1 MSPKAPNIQLLGET
15 LTRHYRLSCELYN
28 TYPIGRFTHQLSQG
42 NLEINVSDIDLDHL
56 EALCHTLQNKVT
68 PLQVFIYI
76 PPGKEVGVKTIQRI
90 MKGISASLSVSM
102 TVSVLSI
109 SNVTLRG
116 NNLSILCQGLSKT
129 RHLKSLSLR
138 GCELGNN
145 GAELVCQSVKN
156 VPSITHLAL
165 THCSVSEKG
174 ACAVAS
180 LMQHQRMNRDSAM
193 WQDTLRL
200 RQPHLDGMRGLRR
213 VTLNDN
219 PHLGDNGLAAIADV
233 LYEDLWIKAIDLQ
246 HCGLSN
252 ESGML
257 MKKVLKANQVLEIV
271 DLRRNPF
278 VANHLVNEVTALLT
292 DRQDQYSVQQYV
304 WLDLMDSPHGGWQ
317 VNKNPEGKV
326 GTYAATGRNKLK
338 ETRGLNESQETVKKK
353 PSLPRQFG
361 IPWRIEHRLY
371 ERREG
376 MVPGTL
382 VETVPET
389 AKDAFPKESDSP
401 QQVAEMSSHNFHKIS
416 KKLEHY
422 KKRYHKERQL
432 RKRAERRLIRLQTK
446 IKESHILD
454 EGTVSHIETCFQKF
468 QKFLSHLQDIGL
480 NKQLIIPEFGKEN
493 KEKSK
498 RLDHIT
504 QPWSDSADTVHD
516 SEYRQ
521 MSRLVPELYEP
532 SNIPHP
538 IVVFN
543 GPPPE
548 SDMPSHVI
556 NRQSDV
562 KDGLT
567 VNPSISVEEVQISRE
582 PLEYDT
588 LLDCKRKS
596 HKTANESEQ
605 KTTLCELS
613 EDIKI
618 GADMLSLFP
627 KGQTLE
633 EVEDNY
639 ESQGTSDEDEDD
651 NCEQDEEDFSSI
663 RIATTYHTR
672 EPVIM
677 ERTEGTSSKD
687 EESEISKGKPS
698 LITRDAD
705 SDVQNVNSSES
716 QDLSKRIKDAED
728 IYVMSYEIPAERI
741 EAMSVS
747 SADISSQNVF
757 EVHLPENEKF
767 LNLDQHE
774 AGERAEGIIEKEQ
787 MVKEN
792 SEYSHSRKH
801 EGQTHRESPLE
812 YAARREIPTGYI
824 SYAEHAERKRTYKT
838 DDLANVVQSTEVSET
853 DDEKLRMRQTTFNFS
868 GRSGSI
874 SSSVS
879 ITEQL
884 SHSHNKWS
892 TGKGETKGRSRNIE
906 GEPSRVDKPGN
917 KEKNI
922 IPTNTDKIQINLP
935 SSSRLKQEIDDIEYD
950 SDFEVSDVEGVSISA
965 SSLTSTSIPDD
976 LVTPGEEEF

>member
-42 NLEINVSDIDLDHL
+42 NLEINISDTDADHI

-68 PLQVFIYI
+68 PLQIFIYI
-76 PPGKEVGVKTIQRI
+76 PPGKEVGVKTIQRV
-90 MKGISASLSVSM
+90 MKGIGASLSVSM
-102 TVSVLSI
+102 TVSVLGI

-165 THCSVSEKG
+165 THCSISEKG

-219 PHLGDNGLAAIADV
+219 PHLGDNGLRAIADV

-278 VANHLVNEVTALLT
+278 IANHLVNEVTALLT

-317 VNKNPEGKV
+317 VNKSPEAKA

-338 ETRGLNESQETVKKK
+338 ETRGLSEGQETVKKK

-382 VETVPET
+382 AETVPEA
-389 AKDAFPKESDSP
+389 AKDDVP
-401 QQVAEMSSHNFHKIS
+401 QEPAPPQREAEVSSHDFHKIS

-422 KKRYHKERQL
+422 KKRYHKEHQL
-432 RKRAERRLIRLQTK
+432 RKRAERRLSRLQTK

-468 QKFLSHLQDIGL
+468 QNFLSHLQEVGL
-480 NKQLIIPEFGKEN
+480 NKQLIIPEFGKEK
-493 KEKSK
+493 KEKNK
-498 RLDHIT
+498 RLEHIT
-504 QPWSDSADTVHD
+504 QPWQDSADTIHD

-548 SDMPSHVI
+548 SDTPSQVI
-556 NRQSDV
+556 NRQIDG
-562 KDGLT
+562 KDGSP
-567 VNPSISVEEVQISRE
+567 VNPSISLEVEASRE
-582 PLEYDT
+582 PLEYNT
-588 LLDCKRKS
+588 LRDCKIMS

-605 KTTLCELS
+605 KTALYELS

-618 GADMLSLFP
+618 GADMLSLLP

-633 EVEDNY
+633 EVEANY
-639 ESQGTSDEDEDD
+639 ESQDTSDEDEDDD

-663 RIATTYHTR
+663 RIATTYHTG

-677 ERTEGTSSKD
+677 ERSEGTSSKD
-687 EESEISKGKPS
+687 EESEMNKEKPS
-698 LITRDAD
+698 LRMRDGG
-705 SDVQNVNSSES
+705 SDVHTAYSSES
-716 QDLSKRIKDAED
+716 LDLSKRIQNAED
-728 IYVMSYEIPAERI
+728 IYVMSYEIPAEKI
-741 EAMSVS
+741 EARSVS
-747 SADISSQNVF
+747 SADMPSQSVF
-757 EVHLPENEKF
+757 EVHLPEKEKIQ
-767 LNLDQHE
+767 NLDQHE
-774 AGERAEGIIEKEQ
+774 AGDRAEGIIEKEQ

-801 EGQTHRESPLE
+801 EVQRPRESPHE
-812 YAARREIPTGYI
+812 YAGKREIPTGYI
-824 SYAEHAERKRTYKT
+824 SYAEHAESKPTYKT
-838 DDLANVVQSTEVSET
+838 DDLANIVQSTEVSET

-868 GRSGSI
+868 GRSGSL

-884 SHSHNKWS
+884 SQSHKKWS
-892 TGKGETKGRSRNIE
+892 KGKGESKGRSHDLE
-906 GEPSRVDKPGN
+906 AEPSRVDELGN
-917 KEKNI
+917 KEKKI
-922 IPTNTDKIQINLP
+922 IPTNTDRIQINLP
-935 SSSRLKQEIDDIEYD
+935 SSSRLKHETDDIEYD